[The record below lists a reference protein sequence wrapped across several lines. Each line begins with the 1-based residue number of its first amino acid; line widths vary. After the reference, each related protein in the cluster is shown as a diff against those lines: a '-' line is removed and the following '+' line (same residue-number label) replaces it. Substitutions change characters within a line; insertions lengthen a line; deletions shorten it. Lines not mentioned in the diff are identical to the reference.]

1 MLFFPIF
8 LADFLDIVFSI
19 INMMTMTSI
28 SIKKET
34 RNQLAS
40 LGTKD
45 STFDEIIRTLL
56 KQWTS

>member
-1 MLFFPIF
+1 
-8 LADFLDIVFSI
+8 
-19 INMMTMTSI
+19 MMTMTSI

-45 STFDEIIRTLL
+45 STFDSIITELVKKWNEI
-56 KQWTS
+56 K

>member
-1 MLFFPIF
+1 MLFSPIL

-19 INMMTMTSI
+19 VIVMAMTSI
-28 SIKKET
+28 AIQKET

-56 KQWTS
+56 KQWTN

>member
-1 MLFFPIF
+1 
-8 LADFLDIVFSI
+8 
-19 INMMTMTSI
+19 MMTMTSI

-56 KQWTS
+56 AQWSS